1 MKRGKEGSKEVG
13 REGWKEGWMEE
24 SLDAP
29 RNTLCAGYCG
39 WESLGYYK
47 GSLGWRPW
55 GVSLGSV
62 GAMVVRGWCGD
73 PWGSPK
79 GVCGESQ
86 WEGLRGAGG
95 LVWASVVTIF
105 CAGAPGTL
113 WVGSLWPRSARLHWA
128 PPQVPP
134 DGYILV
140 YGPPGGPLQVISP
153 NTPKPPSPV

>member
-1 MKRGKEGSKEVG
+1 MEGRMDG
-13 REGWKEGWMEE
+13 RVPGCSQRHSVCGVLWMGVTGILQGVFRVE
-24 SLDAP
+24 
-29 RNTLCAGYCG
+29 TM
-39 WESLGYYK
+39 
-47 GSLGWRPW
+47 

-62 GAMVVRGWCGD
+62 GAMVVRGCCGD
-73 PWGSPK
+73 PWGSPN

-86 WEGLRGAGG
+86 WEGLRGASGR
-95 LVWASVVTIF
+95 VWASVVTIS

-153 NTPKPPSPV
+153 NTPKPPSPVRLQ